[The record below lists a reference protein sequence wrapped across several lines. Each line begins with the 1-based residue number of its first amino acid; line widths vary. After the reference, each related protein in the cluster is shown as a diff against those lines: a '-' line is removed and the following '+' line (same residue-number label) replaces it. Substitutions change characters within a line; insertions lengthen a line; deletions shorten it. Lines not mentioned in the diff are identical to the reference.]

1 MGILDGEYDSYNW
14 EYQENYRIYGRY
26 IVCWLLMDY
35 FAGYVPGLLGSFE
48 LTQLGTFTDQ
58 YGMGPGVFV
67 MAQLRGKY
75 IGYTYKVG
83 PPNDSVQLVQITP
96 IIMVYGTYNYS

>member
-1 MGILDGEYDSYNW
+1 MVGILSVD
-14 EYQENYRIYGRY
+14 
-26 IVCWLLMDY
+26 CWWITLLVTY
-35 FAGYVPGLLGSFE
+35 PAYWGSFE

>member
-35 FAGYVPGLLGSFE
+35 FAGYVPGLLGIIR
-48 LTQLGTFTDQ
+48 TQPVGNI
-58 YGMGPGVFV
+58 YWPVWNGSRGMCHGSI
-67 MAQLRGKY
+67 AGKIYWVY
-75 IGYTYKVG
+75 IQSGAPKR
-83 PPNDSVQLVQITP
+83 
-96 IIMVYGTYNYS
+96 